1 MKESPSAIWK
11 ILRHFVYTLIAY
23 EKYSVLNRDYLTQ
36 PIHMQLSINIKEF
49 LKFFS
54 GILKPTLS
62 LQQFQKKMTLIANV
76 FPKLRTS
83 KNPVR

>member
-1 MKESPSAIWK
+1 M
-11 ILRHFVYTLIAY
+11 H
-23 EKYSVLNRDYLTQ
+23 
-36 PIHMQLSINIKEF
+36 LSIKRKDF

-54 GILKPTLS
+54 AISKPTLS
-62 LQQFQKKMTLIANV
+62 LEHFQKKMTLIANV